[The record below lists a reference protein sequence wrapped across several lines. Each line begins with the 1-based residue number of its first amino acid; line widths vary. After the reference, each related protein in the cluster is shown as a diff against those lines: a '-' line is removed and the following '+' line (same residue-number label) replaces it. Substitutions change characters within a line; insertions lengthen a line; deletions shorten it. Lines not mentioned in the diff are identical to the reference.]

1 MSTESEIPH
10 TVDLDHAD
18 TKALKKLN
26 DSQVAVTQFVDMVSK
41 QGEMRLAQVQEEGR
55 ETWTKL
61 AKKYNLD
68 LDRAAYTLSNDGKQ
82 LVLTGVRYSYSK

>member
-10 TVDLDHAD
+10 TVDLDQAD

-41 QGEMRLAQVQEEGR
+41 QGEMRLSQVQDEGR
-55 ETWTKL
+55 KTWEAI

-68 LDRAAYTLSNDGKQ
+68 LDKAAYTLSNDGTK

>member
-10 TVDLDHAD
+10 TVDLDQAD
-18 TKALKKLN
+18 TKALKKLH
-26 DSQVAVTQFVDMVSK
+26 DSQQAVSQFVDMVSK

-55 ETWTKL
+55 ETWLKL

-68 LDRAAYTLSNDGKQ
+68 LDKAAYTLSNDGKQ
-82 LVLTGVRYSYSK
+82 LVLTGVR

>member
-10 TVDLDHAD
+10 TVDLDQAD
-18 TKALKKLN
+18 TKALKKLH
-26 DSQVAVTQFVDMVSK
+26 DSQQGVAQFVDMVTK
-41 QGEMRLAQVQEEGR
+41 QGEMRLQQVQEEGR
-55 ETWTKL
+55 KTWEVI

-68 LDRAAYTLSNDGKQ
+68 LEKAAYTLSNDGKQ

>member
-10 TVDLDHAD
+10 TVDLDQAD
-18 TKALKKLN
+18 TKALKKLH
-26 DSQVAVTQFVDMVSK
+26 DSQQSVAQFVDMVSK

-68 LDRAAYTLSNDGKQ
+68 LDKAAYTLSNDGKQ